1 MSVLR
6 PPRPMSECGPSV
18 RVAQRPLRWFRAP
31 ARCRPEAG
39 VPSRTRVFSRS
50 AGGALPRDATLTTP
64 GSRQG
69 RGTLFPR
76 TVGAGFVVVCSSRSR
91 DPWLRVYLYVLL
103 MPAGTA
109 CAGRRAARRADAG
122 PVLPAGI
129 PDRRATAS
137 RTGSPATMP
146 SGRRGVAQ
154 SGRAPG
160 SGSGGRRFK
169 SCRPDAARPSGRVP
183 GPEAAMA
190 FGSSGRIFH
199 SAPPARDRALPFGTH
214 QWARTCIFRRSCPG
228 RRVPASALFHALA
241 S

>member
-1 MSVLR
+1 MPLS
-6 PPRPMSECGPSV
+6 PPLAS
-18 RVAQRPLRWFRAP
+18 ARAGE
-31 ARCRPEAG
+31 RC
-39 VPSRTRVFSRS
+39 SRE
-50 AGGALPRDATLTTP
+50 P
-64 GSRQG
+64 
-69 RGTLFPR
+69 
-76 TVGAGFVVVCSSRSR
+76 VGAGFVVVCSSRSR

-199 SAPPARDRALPFGTH
+199 SVPSRQGPGASFRHSPMGKNVYIPALLPGTS
-214 QWARTCIFRRSCPG
+214 RPGERPFSCSCFLTFPNWM
-228 RRVPASALFHALA
+228 
-241 S
+241 